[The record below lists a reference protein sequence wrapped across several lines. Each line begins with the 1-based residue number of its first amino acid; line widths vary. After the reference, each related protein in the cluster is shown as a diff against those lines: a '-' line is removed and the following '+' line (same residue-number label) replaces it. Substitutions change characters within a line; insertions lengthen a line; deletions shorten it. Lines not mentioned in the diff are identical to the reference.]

1 MLPFSRVL
9 KKCVSKK
16 KELRRDTPSPNCAQ
30 KWSISCKNWMSLIE
44 WDFRPWAL
52 GYAEFFFPLNRSH
65 RAGFFRFCKGRF
77 QNSLSNRNLFLA
89 HLVHQELV
97 IQHKFHNLMYVFIW
111 SVGPPMDGGRK
122 AGCEADAICPTG
134 SRSDKR
140 GGDTST
146 SRLDCSGVRLEG
158 QQRHKMKNACN
169 LRGAGGWDTW
179 PCWLPSTSTFGG
191 LITRSPESLRLGAR
205 RKAVFTSMIVP
216 LHPALP
222 ATRPQQRTPKIQ
234 GSGNPRFF
242 TLFLLFPFLRFSY
255 SLPC

>member
-1 MLPFSRVL
+1 MKTWRAANRVGIPSSSNMLPFSRVL

-97 IQHKFHNLMYVFIW
+97 IQHKFHNLVYVFIW

-122 AGCEADAICPTG
+122 AGCEADAICPTA

-158 QQRHKMKNACN
+158 QQRHNMKNACN

-179 PCWLPSTSTFGG
+179 PCWLPKVGWQVWS
-191 LITRSPESLRLGAR
+191 
-205 RKAVFTSMIVP
+205 VP
-216 LHPALP
+216 
-222 ATRPQQRTPKIQ
+222 
-234 GSGNPRFF
+234 PRAP
-242 TLFLLFPFLRFSY
+242 LAAW
-255 SLPC
+255 